1 MKAKLFTLVPDRV
14 NYDSFW
20 IEIRKRNKWLI
31 NLRFAAVGLL
41 ITLVVGGYLI
51 NLFIPQFQLKL
62 FPIIVIAFC
71 ILIYNFIF
79 RWLWKIFPKI
89 SEKFKVHSL
98 HFSLLQ
104 ICIDFIALMLLIYFT
119 GGVES
124 PFNTFYVFHL
134 IIGSLILPG
143 SIVMLLMTIVM
154 LLALG
159 GSILEFNAII
169 PHHQIAG
176 LISHPLYNDISYL
189 VVFFATFAIVTY
201 TAIYLTNSIS
211 RVLYDREKS
220 LTIAYREL
228 EEAEKSKSRYVM
240 TVVHDLKTPISASL
254 TWINLLLEGKIA
266 ELSSEVITSLQ
277 RIKSRLEGAIELINN
292 ILTISQVKISGKYE
306 AFEEIDLAKMFNE
319 IYLNSRVLFTS
330 KNIKFNVLLSK
341 PEIMIK
347 SDSKWLKLA
356 LSNLISNAQKYTEPN
371 GIVEV
376 RITEREKDVEIIV
389 SDNGIGIPRDEL
401 PKVFS
406 EFYRSSIS
414 KQRNIEGTG
423 LGVALVKEIITRFGG
438 NITVDSPS
446 YLQSEGRPGTQFTVV
461 LPKELN

>member
-1 MKAKLFTLVPDRV
+1 MKAKLFTLVPERV
-14 NYDSFW
+14 NYESFW
-20 IEIRKRNKWLI
+20 VEIRKRNKWLI
-31 NLRFAAVGLL
+31 SLRFAAVGLL
-41 ITLVVGGYLI
+41 ITLIVGGYLL
-51 NLFIPQFQLKL
+51 NLFVPQFQLQL
-62 FPIIVIAFC
+62 FPIVIITLC

-79 RWLWKIFPKI
+79 LWLWKIFPEI
-89 SEKFKVHSL
+89 SRKFKVHSL

-104 ICIDFIALMLLIYFT
+104 ICFDFIALMLLIYFT

-143 SIVMLLMTIVM
+143 SIIMLLITIVI

-159 GSILEFNAII
+159 GSILELNSII
-169 PHHQIAG
+169 PHYQITG
-176 LISHPLYNDISYL
+176 LISNPLYNDASYL
-189 VVFFATFAIVTY
+189 VVFFTTFAIVTY
-201 TAIYLTNSIS
+201 TAIYLANSIS
-211 RVLYDREKS
+211 KVLYDRERS

-228 EEAEKSKSRYVM
+228 EDAEKSKSRYVM

-254 TWINLLLEGKIA
+254 TWVNLLLEGKIA
-266 ELSSEVITSLQ
+266 DLSSEVIASLQ

-306 AFEEIDLAKMFNE
+306 AFEEIDLAEMFND
-319 IYLNSRVLFTS
+319 IYIASRVLFTS
-330 KNIKFNVLLSK
+330 KNIKFNVLLSQPK
-341 PEIMIK
+341 IVIK
-347 SDSKWLKLA
+347 SDPKWLKLA

-371 GIVEV
+371 GVVEV
-376 RITEREKDVEIIV
+376 KITEREKDVEIIV
-389 SDNGIGIPRDEL
+389 ADNGIGIPKNEL

-423 LGVALVKEIITRFGG
+423 LGVALVKEIVTRFGG
-438 NITVDSPS
+438 NIVVDSPS

-461 LPKELN
+461 LPKRLD